1 MKRAILIAVVLLLGW
16 AGFSYFSAAW
26 DREQFIR
33 EVDSL
38 LQSPRELSESN
49 LIPLILHKAQQSGIE
64 LRPEDIQVRI
74 ESADRET
81 TTSKLLENKGFK
93 ADVRTL
99 NLRVQYR
106 QSYLGASRSHILSRE
121 RSFTSSITPLTQP
134 PADTPI
140 LPQD

>member
-1 MKRAILIAVVLLLGW
+1 MKKTILIAVVIVLGW

-26 DREQFIR
+26 NREQFIR
-33 EVDSL
+33 EVDSFL
-38 LQSPRELSESN
+38 ESPRELSESN
-49 LIPLILHKAQQSGIE
+49 LVPLILRKATQSGIE

-99 NLRVQYR
+99 NLHVKYR
-106 QSYLGASRSHILSRE
+106 QSYLGASRTHILIRE
-121 RSFTSSITPLTQP
+121 RTFTSGITPSTQP